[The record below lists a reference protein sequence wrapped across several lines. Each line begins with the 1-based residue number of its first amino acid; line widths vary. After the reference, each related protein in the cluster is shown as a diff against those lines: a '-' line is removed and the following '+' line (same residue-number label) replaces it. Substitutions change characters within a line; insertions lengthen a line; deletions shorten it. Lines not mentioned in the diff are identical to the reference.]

1 MRLVSAGRG
10 LSAAWLGLYRNPRS
24 HGAPAG
30 PRQTDSGGHRE
41 VTNIVDLMTHPESLV
56 TVEEL
61 AAYWRVSERTIY
73 RDIEKGAITVLRLP
87 GGQFRIPITVA
98 REYGKPNM

>member
-1 MRLVSAGRG
+1 M
-10 LSAAWLGLYRNPRS
+10 
-24 HGAPAG
+24 
-30 PRQTDSGGHRE
+30 T
-41 VTNIVDLMTHPESLV
+41 TITDLMTHPESLV

-87 GGQFRIPITVA
+87 AGKIRIPITVA
-98 REYGKPNM
+98 REYGKPNT